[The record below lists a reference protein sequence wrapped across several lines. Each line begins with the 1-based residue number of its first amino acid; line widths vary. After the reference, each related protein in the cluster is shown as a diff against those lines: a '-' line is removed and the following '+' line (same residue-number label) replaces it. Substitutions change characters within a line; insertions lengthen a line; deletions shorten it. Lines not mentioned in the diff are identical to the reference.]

1 MSLSNF
7 LTERL
12 KITSKTKPLKLIPK
26 SKDELRS
33 LIEQELKQQGPDAD
47 LNFIDTSLITDMS
60 ELFKDL
66 TIRNIEIDEWD
77 TSKVT
82 NMNSMFAYCRKFE
95 GDGLG
100 NWDVSNVRD
109 MSSMFQECKNFN
121 GDLSSWKL
129 PKITS
134 LYLTFHKCSNFIG
147 IGLENWDVSNIND
160 ISYAFS
166 RCKSLNC
173 DFSYW
178 DVSNVSQMQYA
189 FKECESLDCDLSSW
203 ATKVSRVLDMSYAFY
218 KCKNLHCDLSSWKLS
233 KFAGTNKTFGACPK
247 MTPTL
252 LPKIPN

>member
-1 MSLSNF
+1 MSLSTF
-7 LTERL
+7 ISERL
-12 KITSKTKPLKLIPK
+12 KITSNTKSLRLKPK

-33 LIEQELKQQGPDAD
+33 IIERELKQQGPDAD

-60 ELFKDL
+60 ERFKDL
-66 TIRNIEIDEWD
+66 TIRNIEIDQWD
-77 TSKVT
+77 VSNVT

-95 GDGLG
+95 GTGLEK
-100 NWDVSNVRD
+100 WDVSNVRD

-160 ISYAFS
+160 MSYAFS
-166 RCKSLNC
+166 GCKSLNC
-173 DFSYW
+173 DLSSW
-178 DVSNVSQMQYA
+178 DVSNVSHMQYA

-203 ATKVSRVLDMSYAFY
+203 ATKVSRVLDMSYTFY
-218 KCKNLHCDLSSWKLS
+218 KCKNLHCDLSGWKLS
-233 KFAGTNKTFGACPK
+233 KFAGTNKAFGACPK

>member
-12 KITSKTKPLKLIPK
+12 KITSKTKPLKLIPET
-26 SKDELRS
+26 KDELRS

-95 GDGLG
+95 GTGLEK
-100 NWDVSNVRD
+100 WDVSNVTD
-109 MSSMFQECKNFN
+109 MQEMFAYCKNFN
-121 GDLSSWKL
+121 GDLSSWEL

-134 LYLTFHKCSNFIG
+134 LYLTFYKCSNFRG
-147 IGLENWDVSNIND
+147 TGLENWDVSNIND
-160 ISYAFS
+160 MSYAFS
-166 RCKSLNC
+166 GCKSLIA

-178 DVSNVSQMQYA
+178 DVSNVSHMQYA

-218 KCKNLHCDLSSWKLS
+218 KCKNLHCDLSGWKLS
-233 KFAGTNKTFGACPK
+233 KFVGTNKAFGACPK

>member
-7 LTERL
+7 VIERL
-12 KITSKTKPLKLIPK
+12 KITSNTQPLRLRPK

-33 LIEQELKQQGPDAD
+33 LIEQEIKQQGADAD

-66 TIRNIEIDEWD
+66 TIRNIEIDRWD
-77 TSKVT
+77 VSNVT

-95 GDGLG
+95 GTGLEK
-100 NWDVSNVRD
+100 WDVSNVRD

-121 GDLSSWKL
+121 GDLSGWKL

-134 LYLTFHKCSNFIG
+134 LYLTFHKCRNFIG
-147 IGLENWDVSNIND
+147 TGLENWDVSNIND
-160 ISYAFS
+160 MSYAFS
-166 RCKSLNC
+166 GCKSLASDLSGWNT
-173 DFSYW
+173 
-178 DVSNVSQMQYA
+178 SNVAYMQYA
-189 FKECESLDCDLSSW
+189 FKECELLDCDLYSW

-218 KCKNLHCDLSSWKLS
+218 KCKNLHCDLSGWKLS
-233 KFAGTNKTFGACPK
+233 KFAGTNKAFGACPK

>member
-1 MSLSNF
+1 MSLPTFIS
-7 LTERL
+7 ERL
-12 KITSKTKPLKLIPK
+12 KITSKTKSLRLKPK
-26 SKDELRS
+26 SKEQLRS
-33 LIEQELKQQGPDAD
+33 IIEQELKYQGPDAD
-47 LNFIDTSLITDMS
+47 LNFIDTSEITDMS
-60 ELFKDL
+60 SLFIDL
-66 TIRNIEIDEWD
+66 KPQNIKIDEWD

-82 NMNSMFAYCRKFE
+82 NMKSMFAYCRKFN
-95 GDGLG
+95 GIGLE
-100 NWDVSNVRD
+100 NW
-109 MSSMFQECKNFN
+109 
-121 GDLSSWKL
+121 DLSSVEDIKSMFEYCSKFNSDLSTWKL

-134 LYLTFHKCSNFIG
+134 LYLTFHKCSIFTGSG
-147 IGLENWDVSNIND
+147 IENWDVSNIND

-166 RCKSLNC
+166 GCKSLNC

-218 KCKNLHCDLSSWKLS
+218 KCKNLHCDLSGWKLS
-233 KFAGTNKTFGACPK
+233 KFAGTNKAFGACPK